1 MQYIILRGSFRYR
14 KFLAGLRR
22 EFDGVGGP
30 ACAGRETIPGMTW
43 AFGCRQGERMKYVE
57 VIAEASSS
65 NTVQAVAEKA
75 KAADFRLGAVGEDGM
90 RQMRMLVSDD
100 HLQVAL
106 DSLQNT
112 LGAQPTAR
120 IAVLALEAYLPK
132 PDEDTRKQEDQ
143 ATAARESLY
152 EGVEKNAQLDSGFL
166 VLVAL
171 STVVAAIGLI
181 ENNVAVVI
189 GAMVIA
195 PLLGPNLALSLGT
208 ALGDIVLMRKAV
220 QTLFAG
226 ILLAVALSVGLG
238 MLWQSDITSREL
250 LLRTEAGLDSVALAL
265 ASGAAAALSLTTGL
279 SSVLVGVMVA
289 VALLPPAAALGL
301 MLGQARFDLAVG
313 AGLLL
318 GINIVC
324 INLAGKIVFFIKD
337 IRPRTWLEKEKA
349 KRAMVVYTA
358 VWLVTLLLLILAIYA
373 RRSMA
378 S

>member
-1 MQYIILRGSFRYR
+1 
-14 KFLAGLRR
+14 
-22 EFDGVGGP
+22 
-30 ACAGRETIPGMTW
+30 
-43 AFGCRQGERMKYVE
+43 MKYVE
-57 VIAEASSS
+57 VVADSGSS

-75 KAADFRLGAVGEDGM
+75 KAVDFRLGAVGEDGM

-100 HLQVAL
+100 HLQLAL
-106 DSLQNT
+106 DTLQNT

-120 IAVLALEAYLPK
+120 IAVLNVEVSLPK
-132 PDEDTRKQEDQ
+132 PDEDRRKQEDL

-152 EGVEKNAQLDSGFL
+152 EGVEKNAQLDAGFL
-166 VLVAL
+166 MLVVL
-171 STVVAAIGLI
+171 STVAAAIGLI

-208 ALGDIVLMRKAV
+208 ALGDISLMRKSA

-226 ILLAVALSVGLG
+226 ILLAVVLSAGLG
-238 MLWQSDITSREL
+238 MLWPSGPTSHEL
-250 LLRTEAGLDSVALAL
+250 MLRTEVGLDSVALAL

-289 VALLPPAAALGL
+289 VALLPPAATLGL
-301 MLGQARFDLAVG
+301 MLGQGRIDFAIG

-318 GINIVC
+318 AINIVC
-324 INLAGKIVFFIKD
+324 VNLASKIVFFIKD
-337 IRPRTWLEKEKA
+337 IRPRTWVEKEKA
-349 KRAMVVYTA
+349 KRAMVVYMA
-358 VWLVTLLLLILAIYA
+358 GWLVTLILLILVIYA

-378 S
+378 A